1 MAEGLG
7 TMPMT
12 PKGKKDIAKEWE
24 AAITAELAV
33 LDKSGSLICPGC
45 KGRGI
50 SFKVIRSKKTVEP
63 CESCERFLCM
73 GCLMKSLG
81 SGFGTRAAMNTHTK
95 TCAHIQ
101 GRGKEEWTAT
111 KQSFMRN
118 VGESLGAEASEEDK
132 KRRMAA
138 FGRLDSEVILNLG
151 QLHQATLRRSRRG
164 AGGGGEKAKEGLDED
179 EQEEGREGLGVGIQ
193 ALGLDSG
200 VKGVKVGD
208 NPHLS
213 IVEEQAQGLAP
224 PSEMAMEEE
233 IAGGSEAGG
242 HPGRWERTR
251 P

>member
-1 MAEGLG
+1 
-7 TMPMT
+7 
-12 PKGKKDIAKEWE
+12 
-24 AAITAELAV
+24 
-33 LDKSGSLICPGC
+33 
-45 KGRGI
+45 
-50 SFKVIRSKKTVEP
+50 
-63 CESCERFLCM
+63 
-73 GCLMKSLG
+73 
-81 SGFGTRAAMNTHTK
+81 MNTHTK

-151 QLHQATLRRSRRG
+151 QSNMHQATLRRSRRG
-164 AGGGGEKAKEGLDED
+164 AGGGGEKAKEGQDED

-208 NPHLS
+208 NPPPT
-213 IVEEQAQGLAP
+213 LASLRSRPKASP
-224 PSEMAMEEE
+224 PPRRWRWMKRSPVVMRLGAT
-233 IAGGSEAGG
+233 
-242 HPGRWERTR
+242 PG
-251 P
+251 